1 MLDGMSAPVHKPGD
15 PAASP
20 GSTEAPRA
28 HAEAEW
34 APMSPAGR
42 EQAAAALVSSE
53 PEKALAQHEGM
64 THAEPRLDA
73 GAGEPVDELGLTME
87 PAEARLDREQARVEQ
102 EQARAERA
110 VGNLSAAILVILG
123 VRGVPTSEEARSRI
137 LRETDLGVLDRWLE
151 RAATAAA
158 ADDLFREPA
167 S

>member
-1 MLDGMSAPVHKPGD
+1 MSAPVHKPGD

-20 GSTEAPRA
+20 SPTEAPRA

-34 APMSPAGR
+34 AAISPAGR
-42 EQAAAALVSSE
+42 EQAVGALLSSE
-53 PEKALAQHEGM
+53 PEKELDQREAM
-64 THAEPRLDA
+64 THGDPHLDA
-73 GAGEPVDELGLTME
+73 GAGELVGELDRMGE
-87 PAEARLDREQARVEQ
+87 PDEARIDREQARVEQ

-123 VRGVPTSEEARSRI
+123 VRGVPTSEEARRRI
-137 LRETDLGVLDRWLE
+137 LRETDLGVLDRWLK